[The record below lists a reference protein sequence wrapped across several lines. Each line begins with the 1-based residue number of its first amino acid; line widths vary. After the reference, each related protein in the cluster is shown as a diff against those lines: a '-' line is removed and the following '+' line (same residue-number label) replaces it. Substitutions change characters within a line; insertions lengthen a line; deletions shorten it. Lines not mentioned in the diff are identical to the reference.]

1 LADGGTIFLDEIGEI
16 PPTTQLLLLRVLQEK
31 QFERVGG
38 EGTIKVDV
46 RVIAATNRNLSR
58 EVMEGRFRED
68 LYYRLNVIPIVIPP
82 LRERKDDIPL
92 LAEHFLE
99 TYFSA
104 NSKAIRGFTKEVM
117 QVFMDYDWPGNV
129 RELQN
134 VIEHAVILAK
144 GEVIAVGDLP
154 HDLKET
160 LPRIEEDVTSLKTT
174 EKNLILRVLQ
184 EVKGNKYQ
192 AAKKLGITRSTLYGK
207 LRKYGI
213 IDSGKD

>member
-1 LADGGTIFLDEIGEI
+1 
-16 PPTTQLLLLRVLQEK
+16 
-31 QFERVGG
+31 
-38 EGTIKVDV
+38 
-46 RVIAATNRNLSR
+46 
-58 EVMEGRFRED
+58 M
-68 LYYRLNVIPIVIPP
+68 
-82 LRERKDDIPL
+82 
-92 LAEHFLE
+92 
-99 TYFSA
+99 
-104 NSKAIRGFTKEVM
+104 
-117 QVFMDYDWPGNV
+117 
-129 RELQN
+129 
-134 VIEHAVILAK
+134 IEHAVILAK